1 MKSLSH
7 NQMATTE
14 GGGPGFNNNCTLCFL
29 GQYYLSTGNPIL
41 VALGISLTNK
51 HCQGRNECGI
61 A

>member
-1 MKSLSH
+1 MKSLSR

-14 GGGPGFNNNCTLCFL
+14 GGAFNNNCTLCFL

-41 VALGISLTNK
+41 VALGLSLTNK
-51 HCQGRNECGI
+51 HCQGRNECSP